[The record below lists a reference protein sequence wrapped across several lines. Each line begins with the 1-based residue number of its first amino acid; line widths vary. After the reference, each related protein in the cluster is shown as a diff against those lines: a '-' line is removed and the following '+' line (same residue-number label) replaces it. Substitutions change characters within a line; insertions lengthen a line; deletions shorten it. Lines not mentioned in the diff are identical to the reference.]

1 MNDSYERDTLKLK
14 SLKRR
19 ECLDLELTNRCNALC
34 TFCPRD
40 KTPKQG
46 FISDEHFYKA
56 LSFAAAENITL
67 SLTGQG
73 ESLIH
78 PKFVEYVQA
87 VKKLGLKCMVT
98 SNAALLSESLTN
110 KILEAGLDQ
119 INFSVSNLW
128 ADYDSVY
135 NLPFET
141 TLKNIKY
148 FLQANNNRC
157 VVQISI
163 VKNKQNENK
172 HREMRKFWMDLG
184 IDREKIEI
192 LGQCTRAGACETD
205 HLFINTDQFRHEARK
220 IAEDNDILGCVIP
233 FVFPAIGWNG
243 NHYLCC
249 HDYEKKDPLGSIDTI
264 DLMEVNQAKISRV
277 LDSDASICR
286 KCNLDPVSQIQ
297 ELLLRHANNIHT
309 KETMSVLITRLKNRR
324 RKAAD
329 PGVADV

>member
-14 SLKRR
+14 RLTRR

-78 PKFVEYVQA
+78 PKFIEYVQSI
-87 VKKLGLKCMVT
+87 KKLGLKCMVT
-98 SNAALLSESLTN
+98 TNAALLSEALTD
-110 KILEAGLDQ
+110 KILESGLDQ

-135 NLPFET
+135 NLPFDT

-148 FLQANNNRC
+148 FLHANNNRC
-157 VVQISI
+157 AVQISI
-163 VKNKQNENK
+163 VKNEQNKNK
-172 HREMRKFWMDLG
+172 HREMRKFWADLG
-184 IDREKIEI
+184 VDGDKIEI

-205 HLFINTDQFRHEARK
+205 HLFVHTDQFRQEARK
-220 IAEDNDILGCVIP
+220 IAEDNDVVGCVIP
-233 FVFPAIGWNG
+233 FMFPAIGWNG

-249 HDYEKKDPLGSIDTI
+249 HDYEKKDPLGSIDVV
-264 DLMEVNQAKISRV
+264 DLVEVNEAKFLRV
-277 LDSDASICR
+277 LDSDTSICR

-297 ELLLRHANNIHT
+297 ELLLRNANNIHT
-309 KETMSVLITRLKNRR
+309 KETMASLITRLKNRR
-324 RKAAD
+324 QKAIDPSAAD
-329 PGVADV
+329 V